1 LVCLLFVATRKN
13 SILWPRYQLFFTL
26 SLYIAAGVGL
36 ASASGARLAAAAAAV
51 LASMAFGLRTY
62 YGDYSRGDWNRAA
75 AYVSKTPAEPV
86 IIFPSNLTYG
96 LARYLPTDN
105 PLDGVDEGDSV
116 EAELASVTADAPGAW
131 LALTWGQGSPAPERL
146 RRYLRC
152 AFREET
158 VATLRPGLDSL
169 RLTHYT
175 RAAAAGS
182 SCAPRQVWEQSSAP
196 PLRELANI
204 EQPDILP
211 IEAGNV
217 SVSGWAFSTGGMDAV
232 ALLVDGREVRRI
244 VHPGRGR
251 PDVAAVFADIPDR
264 FTAHA
269 GFGLIVQIG
278 PGDHVLSLAIV
289 HADGTR
295 SLVGPAKDIRV
306 VEKPAR

>member
-1 LVCLLFVATRKN
+1 
-13 SILWPRYQLFFTL
+13 
-26 SLYIAAGVGL
+26 
-36 ASASGARLAAAAAAV
+36 
-51 LASMAFGLRTY
+51 
-62 YGDYSRGDWNRAA
+62 
-75 AYVSKTPAEPV
+75 
-86 IIFPSNLTYG
+86 
-96 LARYLPTDN
+96 
-105 PLDGVDEGDSV
+105 
-116 EAELASVTADAPGAW
+116 
-131 LALTWGQGSPAPERL
+131 
-146 RRYLRC
+146 
-152 AFREET
+152 
-158 VATLRPGLDSL
+158 
-169 RLTHYT
+169 
-175 RAAAAGS
+175 
-182 SCAPRQVWEQSSAP
+182 
-196 PLRELANI
+196 
-204 EQPDILP
+204 LP

-244 VHPGRGR
+244 AHPGRGR